1 MKTTYQTPVVEIKPV
16 DEKDIITTSSGGNE
30 LPPMPGEDE

>member
-1 MKTTYQTPVVEIKPV
+1 MKNTYNAPILEVKMIDK
-16 DEKDIITTSSGGNE
+16 KDIITTSGSGNE